1 MKERTMQVKYD
12 PETDILVIKLKGD
25 KIVDSEYIEKE
36 NVVVDYNEK
45 DEIVRLEIMD
55 WSERKSLELPLV
67 GSLLMAAV

>member
-1 MKERTMQVKYD
+1 MQVKYD